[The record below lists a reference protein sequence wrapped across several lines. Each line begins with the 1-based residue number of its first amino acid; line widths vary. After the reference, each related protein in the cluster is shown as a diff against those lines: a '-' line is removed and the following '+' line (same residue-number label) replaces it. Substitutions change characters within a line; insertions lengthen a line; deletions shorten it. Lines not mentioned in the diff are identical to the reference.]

1 MSAQLKTPGVYIKE
15 LNAFPNSVVEVPTAI
30 PAFIGYTEK
39 AVNGSKPMFNIP
51 IRITSLFEYSMHFGG
66 APDAKVKLTADDK
79 GAVSIGGVDTST
91 QFYLFA
97 SLRLYFDNGGGPC
110 WIVSVGSYA
119 SAKEGKKVAD
129 FTGECLA
136 AMKKELESTMIV
148 MPDTMLLGSGG
159 DAYSVAQQVLAHCND
174 MQSRIGIFDVYGGY
188 QKRTNLDDD
197 VISGADGLRM
207 KLASDFLKYGVAYY
221 PWLYTNLIEDDQVD
235 YSCLTAD
242 AKPLLVTY
250 LKARAALTY
259 PDAKD
264 KPKLDALGPQ
274 IDLIVKEEAAAPTQ
288 EDITARK
295 KVHNTLFTALPA
307 YKQLM
312 GEVKKELNILPPS
325 GGIAGVYVRTDN
337 NEGVQKAPANTTI
350 NSVDQPMIDIN
361 HDEQED
367 LNVPLNGM
375 AVNAIRVPGRG
386 LLIWGARTLDG
397 NSQDWRYVNVRRAMI
412 MLEQSIKA
420 AAQAYVFEPNTAL
433 TWSTVKNMIINFL
446 TQQWKAGVLM
456 GSKPDDAF
464 QVDVGLG
471 STMTGNDVLDGYMRV
486 SVKVC
491 MVRPAEFIEISFQQ
505 LMPTS

>member
-39 AVNGSKPMFNIP
+39 ASNGSKSLHNIP
-51 IRITSLFEYSMHFGG
+51 TRITSLFEYSTYFGG
-66 APDAKVKLTADDK
+66 APDAKVKLKPD
-79 GAVSIGGVDTST
+79 GGSIAGVDTST
-91 QFYLFA
+91 QFYLYA

-110 WIVSVGSYA
+110 WIVSAGSYQTA
-119 SAKEGKKVAD
+119 IVSGKLIAD
-129 FTGECLA
+129 LTGDCLE

-148 MPDTMLLGSGG
+148 VPDAMLLGSGAE
-159 DAYSVAQQVLAHCND
+159 AYSVAQQVLLHCGQ
-174 MQSRIGIFDVYGGY
+174 MQSRIGIFDVYGGN
-188 QKRTNLDDD
+188 QKRSNDESD
-197 VISGADGLRM
+197 VISGDSGLRS
-207 KLASDFLKYGVAYY
+207 KLTSDFLNYGVAYY

-235 YSCLTAD
+235 YNCLTPD
-242 AKPLLVTY
+242 SKPLLVSYLNKKADETY
-250 LKARAALTY
+250 S
-259 PDAKD
+259 DAKD
-264 KPKLDALGPQ
+264 QKKRDELHAIIQKITDEVEEEPPTPGNISVRKTNHNALFA
-274 IDLIVKEEAAAPTQ
+274 V
-288 EDITARK
+288 
-295 KVHNTLFTALPA
+295 LPA
-307 YKQLM
+307 YKLLM
-312 GEVKKELNILPPS
+312 SEIKKELNILPPS
-325 GGIAGVYVRTDN
+325 GGIAGVYVRVDN

-350 NSVDQPMIDIN
+350 NSVDEPMVSIN

-375 AVNAIRVPGRG
+375 AVNAIRVLPGRG

-397 NSQDWRYVNVRRAMI
+397 NSQDWRYVNVRRAVI

-433 TWSTVKNMIINFL
+433 TWSTVKNMIVNFL

-456 GSKPDDAF
+456 GSKPEDAF